1 MSFLDR
7 FYDFLNKVFSQILG
21 RPIGNSNMLML
32 EGPQGED
39 ISIQDMEEVIN
50 ENSKSKEDR
59 INAEKR
65 TLMTRLYAVEQ
76 EITVFEKDFPK
87 EFKDFSDR
95 IEELRQVYNSSLDA
109 VSKELT
115 FEIYPEIDGN
125 RIGQVVKLERD
136 VQRFI
141 ESKVR
146 FNILSNRL
154 QRLITKLNISYN
166 VSIFHYNE
174 REKETTISHLKK
186 SLALTSTMAQEL
198 KRCDYILSDIQ
209 LKERLISLIS
219 YSDYQVFKSFM
230 RLTDK
235 DPREVISTL
244 TTMVEFDKFDYVSTF
259 IAFIKDELSD
269 LVELLP
275 MVTDDEC
282 RKAFEF
288 KSNKLFETFTY
299 CEDEDVIIDR
309 SFWYAYF
316 EFESSLL
323 EMLRSNGVEKKD
335 AEVRLIIRMDINVNK
350 DDVLVSPMTKT
361 HLALISLFATTHD
374 SRILLLFK
382 LLRNVSKDVT
392 FKEIYFLLQ
401 IFDAIEVIES
411 KPNDLFKYIEKY
423 LKKYPYNRRA
433 VFEKK
438 KMLMNSPHKDYIVV
452 FKLDDYTKEIISTL
466 ETLNIDFN
474 VVGDFV
480 EINSFYFNEL
490 DTVRESLKSNPSI
503 I

>member
-1 MSFLDR
+1 
-7 FYDFLNKVFSQILG
+7 
-21 RPIGNSNMLML
+21 MLML
-32 EGPQGED
+32 EGSKDEIAD
-39 ISIQDMEEVIN
+39 IQDMLEVI
-50 ENSKSKEDR
+50 EEDTTTKEER

-87 EFKDFSDR
+87 EFKDFSNR
-95 IEELRQVYNSSLDA
+95 IEELRQIYNSSLDA

-115 FEIYPEIDGN
+115 FEINPEIDGN

-141 ESKVR
+141 ESKVK
-146 FNILSNRL
+146 FNIISKRL

-186 SLALTSTMAQEL
+186 SLALTQTMAQEL
-198 KRCDYILSDIQ
+198 KTCDYILSDVQ
-209 LKERLISLIS
+209 LKERIISLIS
-219 YSDYQVFKSFM
+219 YSDYQIFKLFM
-230 RLTDK
+230 RISDK
-235 DPREVISTL
+235 DPREVIPIL
-244 TTMVEFDKFDYVSTF
+244 TTMVEFDKFDYVSSF
-259 IAFIKDELSD
+259 VAFIKDELSD

-275 MVTDDEC
+275 KINDDEC

-288 KSNKLFETFTY
+288 KSNKLFGTFTY
-299 CEDEDVIIDR
+299 CEAEDIIIDR
-309 SFWYAYF
+309 AFWFAYF
-316 EFESSLL
+316 DFESSLL
-323 EMLRSNGVEKKD
+323 EMLRSNGVKKED

-350 DDVLVSPMTKT
+350 DDVLISPMTKT

-401 IFDAIEVIES
+401 VFDAIDIIES

-423 LKKYPYNRRA
+423 LKKYPYDRRA

-438 KMLMNSPHKDYIVV
+438 KLLMNSPYKDYVV
-452 FKLDDYTKEIISTL
+452 AFKLDDYTKEIISTL

-490 DTVRESLKSNPSI
+490 DVIRESLKTNPTI